1 MSPHA
6 SLLSDATG
14 LPSPPHVSQ
23 PTARPAPD
31 PAPDHE
37 PGPAPAPA
45 PLVPPE
51 AEAPILDTS
60 NSLSLPL
67 PTFASDLTSSVSSA
81 NEPSVDKSDD
91 GQFLAQGASDAGA
104 LVSRSYDAH
113 TVRTRDQHQDLDH
126 SVSVTESPSTSRA
139 RSQSPGFAA
148 CASSSSQPE
157 EGGEA
162 RMKTSPPRTAPTAP
176 SPIPATTPLHP
187 PAPGR
192 MSFAAAPPRASS
204 ASWSDAA
211 RRGSSGRTTSLS
223 MDLSRVSTQA
233 DISHAAPAPL
243 TSLRESRTSSDEEIS
258 TNPLWAPPETERPL
272 SGAQAH
278 VDPHRLVLY
287 QHKVNERLT
296 KENEMLQAQC
306 EELLRMVEQRSSPSD
321 ALDAS
326 SESPVPA
333 LQQRI
338 ASLEATVAEQR
349 AQLEQ
354 HTAAPP
360 TAEPVELSVLSR
372 TCDTLQSQH
381 EQLLSRV
388 KKALVRRDDAELAD
402 FVEPL
407 RAALNQAHGV
417 INSMREWATETH
429 PTASLSRHSASES
442 ERHSTPSH
450 TQAMDALRQSV
461 ASLSTDGSSRIAM
474 DMEALQ
480 QTVRALTAELQS
492 ARSQLDEALQKTT
505 DANASKLRIEA
516 RLAATAEELAQAQ
529 THLADRSAQLH
540 GLREQ
545 RLDTTATRAELQ
557 RLERELAH
565 AQERVT
571 AAEAQH
577 EQTQQQQ
584 MLLEE
589 QLRLAGA
596 RAARAFQDAE
606 AAHQAQSE
614 CEAHIDEQLSQL
626 ASLRHVLADQET
638 ELGQLRGDKDHL
650 WMERRQIM
658 EQLAVFE
665 QHLREVRSETDQ
677 YGSDLRKLQQ
687 EKQAMLA
694 EAAQWREKESQ
705 MGQRIREQVMLALRD
720 LAPRLRALEDDAFRS
735 EEHRRAL
742 VFQKLYLARALRH
755 QEWLY
760 ERLRAELSVLAPM
773 LQPYGG
779 VPEAPRRVRRWRVVL
794 RAVQFAVRLQLL
806 HPLYVK

>member
-1 MSPHA
+1 M
-6 SLLSDATG
+6 
-14 LPSPPHVSQ
+14 
-23 PTARPAPD
+23 
-31 PAPDHE
+31 
-37 PGPAPAPA
+37 
-45 PLVPPE
+45 
-51 AEAPILDTS
+51 LDTS
-60 NSLSLPL
+60 NSISLPL
-67 PTFASDLTSSVSSA
+67 PTSAASDLTSSVSSA

-113 TVRTRDQHQDLDH
+113 TVRTRDQPQDLDH

-139 RSQSPGFAA
+139 RSQSPRTAR
-148 CASSSSQPE
+148 ASSSSAPE
-157 EGGEA
+157 EACEA
-162 RMKTSPPRTAPTAP
+162 RMTASPPRTAHAAP

-192 MSFAAAPPRASS
+192 MSFAAARPRASS

-211 RRGSSGRTTSLS
+211 RPGSSGRTASPT

-233 DISHAAPAPL
+233 DISHAPPVPL
-243 TSLRESRTSSDEEIS
+243 ASLRESTRASSDEEIS

-306 EELLRMVEQRSSPSD
+306 EELLRVVEQHSSPSD
-321 ALDAS
+321 PLDAPR
-326 SESPVPA
+326 ESPVPA

-360 TAEPVELSVLSR
+360 PAEPVELGLLSR

-388 KKALVRRDDAELAD
+388 KKALVRRNDSELAE

-429 PTASLSRHSASES
+429 ATSSLSRHSASES
-442 ERHSTPSH
+442 ERHSTPGH

-480 QTVRALTAELQS
+480 QTVRALTAELQA
-492 ARSQLDEALQKTT
+492 ARSQLDEALKKTT

-545 RLDTTATRAELQ
+545 RADTTATRAELQ

-589 QLRLAGA
+589 QLRVAGA

-606 AAHQAQSE
+606 AARQAQSE

-742 VFQKLYLARALRH
+742 VFQKLYLARTLRH

-760 ERLRAELSVLAPM
+760 ERLRAELSALAPM
-773 LQPYGG
+773 LRPYGG
-779 VPEAPRRVRRWRVVL
+779 IPEAPRRVRRWRVVL